1 MAHGIC
7 YTQSRN
13 VKKYESSLWERP
25 WSGSWSSAGIV
36 GTITTPDS
44 DGNYTVTCASEYE
57 DTTTQTS
64 YYCTTNYGGIE
75 KKFYFT
81 PKENIP
87 VISEYNINCGASKI
101 KNKMYLSYSCQ
112 GEAPAGQPFYLDY
125 VFNSGSRY
133 GITINRNSAG
143 SVEKDILNTQD
154 DTGTLKEVTS
164 SPSTITINGKTVPV
178 TITIHR

>member
-7 YTQSRN
+7 YTKSEN
-13 VKKYESSLWERP
+13 VKKFELSLWKKP
-25 WSGSWSSAGIV
+25 WSGAWSSSGVI

-44 DGNYTVTCASEYE
+44 DGNYTVTCSPEFE
-57 DTTTQTS
+57 DTPAQTS

-81 PKENIP
+81 PKMNTPE
-87 VISEYNINCGASKI
+87 ISEYNIICGALKLNNKI
-101 KNKMYLSYSCQ
+101 HLSYSCQ
-112 GEAPAGQPFYLDY
+112 DEAPAGQPFYLDY

-143 SVEKDILNTQD
+143 SVEKDIINTQD
-154 DTGTLKEVTS
+154 GSSTLKEVTP
-164 SPSTITINGKTVPV
+164 SPSSITINGKTVPL
-178 TITIHR
+178 TITIRK